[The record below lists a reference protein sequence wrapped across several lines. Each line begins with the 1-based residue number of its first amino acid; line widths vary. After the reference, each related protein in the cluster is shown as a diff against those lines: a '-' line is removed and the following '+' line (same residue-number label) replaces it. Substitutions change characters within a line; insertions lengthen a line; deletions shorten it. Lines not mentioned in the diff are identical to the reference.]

1 MLLLEA
7 QEVTGIAQSKRN
19 GEVVEMNMNAREQ
32 EQYRRFCQEHRQHGV
47 KMKKI
52 QTGVGVK
59 MVVRCRKCKKE
70 EDITDYA
77 SW

>member
-1 MLLLEA
+1 
-7 QEVTGIAQSKRN
+7 
-19 GEVVEMNMNAREQ
+19 MNMNAREQ